1 MSMQDPYASTV
12 RQSQEA
18 WASVIESLTTNV
30 QAFTRSA
37 NPVGNVD
44 PNAAID
50 QIFDFWAKTLEA
62 QRDALKQLAG
72 ASISAGERIRSQ
84 VESQVEQVGSAAREQ
99 SEKTQQVARE
109 EAESAKRAERDE
121 AAARYAELNK
131 GELQDE
137 LASRD
142 LPRTGNVEELRERLI
157 ADDLK

>member
-1 MSMQDPYASTV
+1 MTIQDQYTNTV

-18 WASVIESLTTNV
+18 WAGVIDQLTKNV
-30 QAFTRSA
+30 QAFTGSA
-37 NPVGNVD
+37 NQVGNVD

-72 ASISAGERIRSQ
+72 ASIAAGERVRQ
-84 VESQVEQVGSAAREQ
+84 QAEQVGSAFRGQSESVKDAVREQ
-99 SEKTQQVARE
+99 
-109 EAESAKRAERDE
+109 AESVERAERDDVVAKYE
-121 AAARYAELNK
+121 DFTKA
-131 GELQDE
+131 ELQDE

-142 LPRTGNVEELRERLI
+142 LPKSGNVEELRERLI